1 MQIVTSPPKKNI
13 SFYFSLAFGQRGSS
27 WALVSIPVVVSFQAL
42 AWVLKDNNPEYV
54 CAYCR
59 KICTKLYWN
68 YIWKQPIITHL
79 WCCLPR
85 WIWSWKCWRVERC
98 SGHPWRTCVITCMKV
113 FLMDTFEN
121 HYKTISSVAILY

>member
-68 YIWKQPIITHL
+68 YIWKQPTSLIFDVVCQDESEAENVDEL
-79 WCCLPR
+79 KDAL
-85 WIWSWKCWRVERC
+85 
-98 SGHPWRTCVITCMKV
+98 VIPDEHV
-113 FLMDTFEN
+113 
-121 HYKTISSVAILY
+121 